1 MRALTVCIGTGLLVA
16 ILCVCGAGQTAPA
29 ISGPALG
36 FVADKEG
43 ATIWPLLGILGASV
57 PGPPLVLPQDIRDAV
72 ISPRNDYALA
82 IAGTNALVVLVD
94 LTVAN
99 PTINP
104 VPGVRPQS
112 TLISLS
118 PTGAAAALFEKQTRQ
133 LQLVSGLPSA
143 PQVVREFDT
152 SILPGEV
159 LGIAVSDDAKLAL
172 VNAIQ
177 PDDETRT
184 LWLVGREDSA
194 SPLSVSR
201 PSHITFIANTS
212 TALIVEQ
219 DSQEVVLM
227 QHLNDNPVRMP
238 GIVMRESG
246 HPIAAIAASHDGRSI
261 FVAQEGSEDIS
272 ITDLQSRT
280 TGVVP
285 CHCKPTVFSPL
296 KGTSVFRLSDLS
308 TGPITVLDARPGLPP
323 RTVIIPVNP
332 SKFSKEAQGER

>member
-143 PQVVREFDT
+143 PQVVREFDA

-177 PDDETRT
+177 PGDETRT

-332 SKFSKEAQGER
+332 NKFSKEAQGER

>member
-16 ILCVCGAGQTAPA
+16 ILCVCGAAQTAPA
-29 ISGPALG
+29 INGPLLG

-72 ISPRNDYALA
+72 ISPRHDYALA
-82 IAGTNALVVLVD
+82 IAGTNAQVVLVD

-99 PTINP
+99 ATINP

-118 PTGAAAALFEKQTRQ
+118 PTGAAAALFEKQSRQ
-133 LQLVSGLPSA
+133 IQLVSGLPSA
-143 PQVVREFDT
+143 PQVVREFDA

-177 PDDETRT
+177 NDETRT

-201 PSHITFIANTS
+201 PSHITFIANTYS
-212 TALIVEQ
+212 ALIVEQ
-219 DSQEVVLM
+219 DVREVVLM
-227 QHLNDNPVRMP
+227 QHLNDNPVRLP

-246 HPIAAIAASHDGRSI
+246 HPIAALAASHDGRTI

-272 ITDLQSRT
+272 VTDLQSRT
-280 TGVVP
+280 TVVVP
-285 CHCKPTVFSPL
+285 CHCTATVFSPL
-296 KGTSVFRLSDLS
+296 KGLSVFRLNGLS
-308 TGPITVLDARPGLPP
+308 TGPITVLDAHPGLPP
-323 RTVIIPVNP
+323 RTLIIPVNP
-332 SKFSKEAQGER
+332 SKFSKAAQGER

>member
-16 ILCVCGAGQTAPA
+16 ILCVSGAAQTAPA
-29 ISGPALG
+29 INGPSLA

-72 ISPRNDYALA
+72 ISPRHDYALA
-82 IAGTNALVVLVD
+82 IAGTNAKVVLVD

-112 TLISLS
+112 TLLSLS

-133 LQLVSGLPSA
+133 LQLVLGLPAA
-143 PQVVREFDT
+143 PQVVREFDAST
-152 SILPGEV
+152 LPGEV

-177 PDDETRT
+177 ADDETRT

-201 PSHITFIANTS
+201 PSHVAFIANTS
-212 TALIVEQ
+212 SALIVEQ
-219 DSQEVVLM
+219 DIQEVVLM

-272 ITDLQSRT
+272 VTDLQSRT
-280 TGVVP
+280 TVVVP

-296 KGTSVFRLSDLS
+296 KGTSVFRLNDLS

-323 RTVIIPVNP
+323 RTLIIPVNP

>member
-16 ILCVCGAGQTAPA
+16 ILCVCGAAQTAPA
-29 ISGPALG
+29 INGPALG

-82 IAGTNALVVLVD
+82 IAGTNALVVLD

-143 PQVVREFDT
+143 PQVVREFDA

-177 PDDETRT
+177 PGDETRT

-212 TALIVEQ
+212 SALIVEQ

-285 CHCKPTVFSPL
+285 CQCKPTVFSPL

-308 TGPITVLDARPGLPP
+308 TGPITVLDSRPGLPP
-323 RTVIIPVNP
+323 RTLIIPVNP